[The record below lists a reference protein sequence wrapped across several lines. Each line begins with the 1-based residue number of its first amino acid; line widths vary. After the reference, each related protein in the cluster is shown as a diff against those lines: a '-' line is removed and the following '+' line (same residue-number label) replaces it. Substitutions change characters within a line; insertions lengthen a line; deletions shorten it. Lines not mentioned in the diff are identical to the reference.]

1 MEGDNRRGK
10 KIADHTPHMRLES
23 AAASKA
29 KIPETNGP
37 CLWSMLHVCHLYGH
51 KMTSDQLYPTWRC
64 FYSSTS
70 HSASLSVCVCVASA
84 SANPWSVSSPPV
96 PTIVCSF
103 LSLFLSLLS
112 VRIRWKKIIIT
123 TSDLKWIAAEVLMF
137 CLWLQRWHWRC
148 DLAVL
153 RGSANGWWALHYK

>member
-10 KIADHTPHMRLES
+10 KIADHTPHMCLES

-84 SANPWSVSSPPV
+84 CANPWSVSSPPV

-112 VRIRWKKIIIT
+112 LRIRWKNNNNHNFRLEMNSCWGVDVLPLVAT
-123 TSDLKWIAAEVLMF
+123 MTLEMWPPSAEGK
-137 CLWLQRWHWRC
+137 C
-148 DLAVL
+148 
-153 RGSANGWWALHYK
+153 